1 MNPFI
6 LSVLIIVII
15 GINLIFLIFSFKL
28 FSSFNTRVDTL
39 TQLFQGSLTQ
49 QFLQLTQ
56 NMSENLASSRK
67 ELSESLSLLSVSL
80 QDRVERLQ
88 SSNESRLED
97 IRKNVETKLIEN
109 MDRNVS
115 VVKEMTEQL
124 TNLRGTAQR
133 IVEISQ
139 DINQLSTIL
148 QSPKLRGNIG
158 EFQLEN
164 MLKQI
169 LPLEHFQMQAQLGE
183 VRVDAA
189 IYLKEG
195 VLCIDS
201 KFPLE
206 NFRRMNEPNLREE
219 EKRKYSRDFA
229 QDVRKHV
236 DSIAAKYI
244 VPDTTLDFAFM
255 FIPAESV
262 YYEVLLNTELHEYAL
277 KKKVIPVSPNS
288 LYAFLQTVAIGLRGM
303 KIEQEARRIEQL
315 LLSLKKDFDSF
326 KDRFRLIGRHLDN
339 AKSQFI
345 TADADVQRLD
355 NRLSSLSLQ
364 GTTPETLPP
373 EDKNSE

>member
-1 MNPFI
+1 MSPII

-28 FSSFNTRVDTL
+28 FSSFNTRVDAL

-56 NMSENLASSRK
+56 NVSDNLASSRK

-88 SSNESRLED
+88 SSNEARLED
-97 IRKNVETKLIEN
+97 IRKNVETKLVEN

-169 LPLEHFQMQAQLGE
+169 LPLKHFQMQAQVGE
-183 VRVDAA
+183 GRVDAA

-195 VLCIDS
+195 ILCIDS

-219 EKRKYSRDFA
+219 EKKKYSRDFA

-315 LLSLKKDFDSF
+315 LLSLKKDFDTF

-339 AKSQFI
+339 AKSQFT

-364 GTTPETLPP
+364 GDTSETLPS

>member
-1 MNPFI
+1 MSPLI
-6 LSVLIIVII
+6 LTVLIIVII
-15 GINLIFLIFSFKL
+15 GINLLFLIFSFKL
-28 FSSFNTRVDTL
+28 FSSFNARVDTL

-56 NMSENLASSRK
+56 NMSENLASSRR
-67 ELSESLSLLSVSL
+67 ELSDALSLLSTSL

-88 SSNESRLED
+88 TSNEARLED
-97 IRKNVETKLIEN
+97 IRKNVETKLVEN

-115 VVKEMTEQL
+115 VVKEMTERL
-124 TNLRGTAQR
+124 TDLRATAQR

-139 DINQLSTIL
+139 DINQLSSIL

-158 EFQLEN
+158 EFELEN

-169 LPLEHFQMQAQLGE
+169 LPVDHFQMQAQLGE

-195 VLCIDS
+195 ILCIDS

-219 EKRKYSRDFA
+219 EKKKYARDFA
-229 QDVRKHV
+229 QDVKKHI
-236 DSIAAKYI
+236 DAIASKYI
-244 VPDTTLDFAFM
+244 IPDTTLDFAFM

-262 YYEVLLNTELHEYAL
+262 YYEILLNPELHRYAL
-277 KKKVIPVSPNS
+277 EKKVIPVSPNS
-288 LYAFLQTVAIGLRGM
+288 LYAFLQTIAIGLRGM
-303 KIEQEARRIEQL
+303 KIEQEARRIEQS
-315 LLSLKKDFDSF
+315 LLSLKKDFDTF

-339 AKSQFI
+339 AKSQFT

-364 GTTPETLPP
+364 GTSPETLPS

>member
-1 MNPFI
+1 MSPLI
-6 LSVLIIVII
+6 LTVLITVII
-15 GINLIFLIFSFKL
+15 GINLLFLIFSFKL
-28 FSSFNTRVDTL
+28 FSSFNARVDTL

-56 NMSENLASSRK
+56 NMSENLASSRR
-67 ELSESLSLLSVSL
+67 ELSDALSLLSTSL

-88 SSNESRLED
+88 TSNEARLED
-97 IRKNVETKLIEN
+97 IRKNVETKLVEN

-115 VVKEMTEQL
+115 VVKEMTERL
-124 TNLRGTAQR
+124 TDLRATAQR

-139 DINQLSTIL
+139 DINQLSSIL

-158 EFQLEN
+158 EFELEN

-169 LPLEHFQMQAQLGE
+169 LPVDHFQMQAQLGE

-195 VLCIDS
+195 ILCIDS

-219 EKRKYSRDFA
+219 EKKKYARDFA
-229 QDVRKHV
+229 QDVKKHI
-236 DSIAAKYI
+236 DAIASKYI
-244 VPDTTLDFAFM
+244 IPDTTLDFAFM

-262 YYEVLLNTELHEYAL
+262 YYEILLNPELHRYAL
-277 KKKVIPVSPNS
+277 EKKVIPVSPNS
-288 LYAFLQTVAIGLRGM
+288 LYAFLQTIAIGLRGM
-303 KIEQEARRIEQL
+303 KIEQEARRIEQS
-315 LLSLKKDFDSF
+315 LLSLKKDFDTF

-339 AKSQFI
+339 AKSQFT

-364 GTTPETLPP
+364 GTSPETLPS

>member
-1 MNPFI
+1 MSPLI
-6 LSVLIIVII
+6 LTVLIIVIV
-15 GINLIFLIFSFKL
+15 GVNLLFLILSFKL
-28 FSSFNTRVDTL
+28 FSSFNNRIDTI

-67 ELSESLSLLSVSL
+67 ELSDSLSLLSVSL

-88 SSNESRLED
+88 TSNEARLED
-97 IRKNVETKLIEN
+97 IRKNVETKLVEN

-115 VVKEMTEQL
+115 VVKEMTERL
-124 TNLRGTAQR
+124 TDLRATAQR

-139 DINQLSTIL
+139 DINQLSSIL

-158 EFQLEN
+158 EFELEN

-169 LPLEHFQMQAQLGE
+169 LPVDHFQMQAQLGE

-189 IYLKEG
+189 VYLKEG
-195 VLCIDS
+195 ILCIDS

-219 EKRKYSRDFA
+219 EKKKYSRDFA

-244 VPDTTLDFAFM
+244 IPDTTLDFAFM

-262 YYEVLLNTELHEYAL
+262 YYEILLNQELHRYAL
-277 KKKVIPVSPNS
+277 DRKVIPVSPNS
-288 LYAFLQTVAIGLRGM
+288 LYAFLQTIAIGLRGM
-303 KIEQEARRIEQL
+303 KIEQEARRIEQI
-315 LLSLKKDFDSF
+315 LLSLKKDFDNF
-326 KDRFRLIGRHLDN
+326 RDHFRLIGTHLDR
-339 AKSQFI
+339 AKAQFMG
-345 TADADVQRLD
+345 ADTDMQRLD
-355 NRLSSLSLQ
+355 NRLSSLSLR
-364 GTTPETLPP
+364 GTTPDVLPT
-373 EDKNSE
+373 EEKSSE